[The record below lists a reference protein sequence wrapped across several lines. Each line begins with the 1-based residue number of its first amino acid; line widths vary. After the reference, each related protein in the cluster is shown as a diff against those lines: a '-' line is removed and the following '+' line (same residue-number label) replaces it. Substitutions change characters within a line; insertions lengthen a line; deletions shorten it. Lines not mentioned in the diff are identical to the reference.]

1 MCEASSVGQE
11 TGKSPVGRVKSR
23 WKLSLLTYAAG
34 ISLRWSAD
42 AAERHGSKTLAPALA
57 SARRLGVVE
66 HFEAL
71 LADSGYDSR
80 LRQGVRRVFRGRW
93 L

>member
-1 MCEASSVGQE
+1 M
-11 TGKSPVGRVKSR
+11 TPRFWPPR
-23 WKLSLLTYAAG
+23 WPRRAA
-34 ISLRWSAD
+34 
-42 AAERHGSKTLAPALA
+42 
-57 SARRLGVVE
+57 LGVVE